1 MNLEVVGEND
11 CIYLLKSVHNIF
23 NKYKSMFGFKSIR
36 KITPTKTV
44 INGTDDLIKTA
55 FRTQASPFYF
65 RNSLGTSDKRCS

>member
-1 MNLEVVGEND
+1 
-11 CIYLLKSVHNIF
+11 
-23 NKYKSMFGFKSIR
+23 MFGFKSIR
-36 KITPTKTV
+36 KITPTKTF